1 MSEKVKA
8 LTKLGNEYKTVNST
22 NTIEDSET
30 KLILVIDGKKKE
42 VVENNTTV
50 EVTKTTFWDRV
61 KNLFTK

>member
-30 KLILVIDGKKKE
+30 KLILVVDGKKKE
-42 VVENNTTV
+42 VVENNATV